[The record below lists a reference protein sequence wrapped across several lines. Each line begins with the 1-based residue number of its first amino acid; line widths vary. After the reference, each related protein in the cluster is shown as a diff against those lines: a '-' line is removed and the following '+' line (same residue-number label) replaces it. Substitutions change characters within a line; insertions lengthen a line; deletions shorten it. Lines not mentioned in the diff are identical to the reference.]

1 MTIHAW
7 SLSVS
12 EVTYEKVTAF
22 LPQLLS
28 KLYIEGLVYGN
39 ITKQVGD
46 DLHVTTGNLELLG
59 KGLSPFCFGSYVDIK
74 QSFQQSADI
83 SLLFCGM
90 VSICC

>member
-1 MTIHAW
+1 MCKLMDKKIFTILRQIFGLSRPLTIHAW

-46 DLHVTTGNLELLG
+46 DVHVTTGNL
-59 KGLSPFCFGSYVDIK
+59 
-74 QSFQQSADI
+74 
-83 SLLFCGM
+83 
-90 VSICC
+90 